1 MNAILYVL
9 EPGFLTT
16 VQDLGRPASE
26 RFGAPAGGAM
36 DRLALMAANALVGN
50 PPGTA
55 GLEAALLGPVLEVG
69 DAEEGGLLIAAT
81 GRGFRLEIGGRG
93 ASGTARRSVPRRA
106 VRDMPLWMAAWARR
120 GETITLRGEGGGWGY
135 LAVGGGIAVPEV
147 LSSRSTYLRGGFGG
161 LEGRA
166 LQAGDVLP
174 VGIATGSY
182 ELAGQELAE
191 ALRPP
196 YSDHPLIDVVLGPQE
211 SAFTPAAIENLLN
224 EEYALSTDCDRM
236 GYRLG
241 GPPLAHQGAADLL
254 SEGIPLGAVQ
264 VPGDGQPIV
273 LMADRQTTGGY
284 PKIAVV
290 TSASLPLLAQ
300 CPPGSGSVRFRAVS
314 VAEAQEKW
322 RRVQWTRSAIG

>member
-1 MNAILYVL
+1 MTAPLHVL

-16 VQDLGRPASE
+16 VQDLGRPGSE

-50 PPGTA
+50 PPGAA
-55 GLEAALLGPVLEVG
+55 GLEFALLGPVLQVG
-69 DAEEGGLLIAAT
+69 DAAAGGLLLAAA
-81 GRGFRLEIGGRG
+81 GRGFRLEIGEPRTEQRGGRG
-93 ASGTARRSVPRRA
+93 V
-106 VRDMPLWMAAWARR
+106 PLWMAAWVRR
-120 GETITLRGEGGGWGY
+120 GETITLHAEGGGWGY
-135 LAVGGGIAVPEV
+135 LAVGGGIGVPEV
-147 LSSRSTYLRGGFGG
+147 LGSRSTYLRGGFGG
-161 LEGRA
+161 LQGRA
-166 LQAGDVLP
+166 LQAGDGLP
-174 VGIATGSY
+174 VGIAAGSY
-182 ELAGQELAE
+182 ELAGREVPD

-196 YSDHPLIDVVLGPQE
+196 YSDHPTLDVTLGPQQA
-211 SAFTPAAIENLLN
+211 AFTPAAISRLLN
-224 EEYALSTDCDRM
+224 EEYALTAVCDRM
-236 GYRLG
+236 GYRLQ

-300 CPPGSGSVRFRAVS
+300 CPPDGGTVRFRAVS

-322 RRVQWTRSAIG
+322 RRVRWTISSIG

>member
-1 MNAILYVL
+1 MTTPLHVL

-16 VQDLGRPASE
+16 VQDLGRPGSE

-50 PPGTA
+50 PPGAA
-55 GLEAALLGPVLEVG
+55 GLEFALLGPVLQVG
-69 DAEEGGLLIAAT
+69 DAAAGGLLLAAA
-81 GRGFRLEIGGRG
+81 GRGFRLEIGEPRTEQRDMPRTEQRGGRG
-93 ASGTARRSVPRRA
+93 V
-106 VRDMPLWMAAWARR
+106 PLWMAAWVRR
-120 GETITLRGEGGGWGY
+120 GETITLHAEGGGWGY
-135 LAVGGGIAVPEV
+135 LAVGGGIVVPEV
-147 LSSRSTYLRGGFGG
+147 LGARSTYLRGGFGG

-166 LQAGDVLP
+166 LQASDALP
-174 VGIATGSY
+174 VGIAAGSY
-182 ELAGQELAE
+182 ELAGCEVPD

-196 YSDHPLIDVVLGPQE
+196 YSDHPVLDVILGPQQA
-211 SAFTPAAIENLLN
+211 AFTPAAIENLLN
-224 EEYALSTDCDRM
+224 EEYALTAACDRM
-236 GYRLG
+236 GYRLQ

-300 CPPGSGSVRFRAVS
+300 CPPGGGSVRFRAVS

-322 RRVQWTRSAIG
+322 RRVQWTRSTIG